1 MKSRV
6 SFFNIIK
13 QGILFGSLLILVFA
27 CKSSDTVNTED
38 DKPARVVA
46 VPDFNAD
53 SAYSFVQEQVD
64 FGPRIP
70 NTGAHMAAGDQI
82 IARLEKY
89 GAKVKVQSFEA
100 TTYDGITLA
109 LRNIMGS
116 FNPTAKK
123 RILLATHWD
132 TRPWASK
139 EEEDKTVQF
148 DGANDG
154 ASGVGVLLEIGRT
167 IQASTPPDV
176 GVDLLFFDGE
186 DWGQEGG
193 GKSDTWCLGSQYWSK
208 NKGTYSAY
216 YGILL
221 DMVGGKNAQFPY
233 EGISR
238 QMAKK
243 VLTNVWT
250 HASDAGYSRY
260 FIPRKEGSIDDD
272 HYYVNKIAK
281 IPMVDIIH
289 WEPEHGYFGDWH
301 HTQRDNMSIID
312 KNTLKAVGQT
322 VMHVVYYEEP

>member
-1 MKSRV
+1 MKNRET
-6 SFFNIIK
+6 
-13 QGILFGSLLILVFA
+13 ILNLIRRGLMVGSLFIVVWA
-27 CKSSDTVNTED
+27 CKDADKTTTED
-38 DKPARVVA
+38 KKPKRVVT

-53 SAYSFVQEQVD
+53 SAYQFVQEQVD

-70 NTGAHMAAGDQI
+70 NTGAHVAAGNQI
-82 IARLEKY
+82 IARLESY
-89 GAKVKVQSFEA
+89 GAKVKIQSFEA
-100 TTYDGITLA
+100 TTYDGVTLA

-116 FNPTAKK
+116 FNPAAKK

-139 EEEDKTVQF
+139 DKEEPTSTF

-154 ASGVGVLLEIGRT
+154 ASGVGVLLEIARK
-167 IQASTPPDV
+167 IQASGPPDV

-186 DWGQEGG
+186 DWGEEGNG
-193 GKSDTWCLGSQYWSK
+193 RPGTWCLGSQYWAK
-208 NKGTYSAY
+208 NKQGYAAY

-221 DMVGGKNAQFPY
+221 DMVGGKNARFPY

-238 QMAKK
+238 KMAKK

-250 HASDAGYSRY
+250 QAAEIGYAKY
-260 FIPRKEGSIDDD
+260 FIPRKQGDITDD
-272 HYYVNKIAK
+272 HYYVNKVAR
-281 IPMVDIIH
+281 IPMIDIVH
-289 WEPEHGYFGDWH
+289 WEPEFGYFGDWH
-301 HTQRDNMSIID
+301 HTRKDDMSIID

>member
-1 MKSRV
+1 MKNRVFNFYSFRGIAAFFILAILTSSCGQTDNTQTLKNKPSR
-6 SFFNIIK
+6 I
-13 QGILFGSLLILVFA
+13 
-27 CKSSDTVNTED
+27 
-38 DKPARVVA
+38 VA
-46 VPDFNAD
+46 VPSFNAD
-53 SAYSFVQEQVD
+53 SAYAFVQEQVD

-70 NTGAHMAAGDQI
+70 NTSAHVAAGDQI
-82 IARLEKY
+82 ISRLEAY
-89 GAKVKVQSFEA
+89 GAKVTIQSFEA
-100 TTYDGITLA
+100 TTYDNVNLF

-116 FNPTAKK
+116 FNPEAKK
-123 RILLATHWD
+123 RILLAAHWD

-139 EEEDKTVQF
+139 EKEDNTVQF

-167 IQASTPPDV
+167 IQASAPPDV

-193 GKSDTWCLGSQYWSK
+193 GKAETWCLGSQYWSK
-208 NKGTYSAY
+208 NKGKYAAY

-233 EGISR
+233 EAISR

-260 FIPRKEGSIDDD
+260 FIPRKEGSSTDD

-281 IPMVDIIH
+281 IPMIDILH

-301 HTQRDNMSIID
+301 HTQRDDMSLID

-322 VMHVVYYEEP
+322 VLRVVYYEEP